1 MSRYVHVNVQGCPDD
16 NPYARVM
23 CARVALR
30 KYCFGIYTRVT
41 RTRSSR
47 LVSERTLWRISQSR
61 RLERKRPLHI
71 PMHTGQPVEVESRD
85 AGAKFPGFCLFSGQR
100 TSFATPTHSNLL
112 IYARYYIRNSGMENR
127 AYWKA
132 RTDCCCYT
140 IARRYRHN
148 HSVQDLRYSTRRN
161 FDSHPQYSVS

>member
-47 LVSERTLWRISQSR
+47 LVSERDTL
-61 RLERKRPLHI
+61 ENI
-71 PMHTGQPVEVESRD
+71 PVAKV
-85 AGAKFPGFCLFSGQR
+85 GAKT
-100 TSFATPTHSNLL
+100 TSPYPH
-112 IYARYYIRNSGMENR
+112 
-127 AYWKA
+127 AY
-132 RTDCCCYT
+132 RP
-140 IARRYRHN
+140 
-148 HSVQDLRYSTRRN
+148 TRRG
-161 FDSHPQYSVS
+161 